1 MLNADVGDDASFEL
15 VSDDGMLGVA
25 IKEGTYEA
33 VIGLE
38 TLDIGEMVVGDG
50 TLDVVDEGTFDT
62 VTGDVILDAIV
73 GDATFDVGK
82 GVEELL
88 STLVGDVVAGN
99 SLLGP
104 VDVFGWLWSA
114 LRVVLEVVLSVLHKI
129 QNT

>member
-1 MLNADVGDDASFEL
+1 MLNADVGVDASFEL

-62 VTGDVILDAIV
+62 VTGDVILDGTV
-73 GDATFDVGK
+73 GDATFEVGN
-82 GVEELL
+82 GVEEVL

-104 VDVFGWLWSA
+104 VDVFG
-114 LRVVLEVVLSVLHKI
+114 
-129 QNT
+129 